1 MAENGRE
8 SITITIK
15 EVSPQ
20 SVGRLIALFERAVG
34 FYASLVNINAY
45 NQPGVE
51 AGKKAAGKVIDIQSK
66 ILNYL
71 SAKPGKLFTLNEI
84 SHDINMEE
92 DIETYVKGYTTFN
105 RKSDSPNFKNSRTFF
120 AGCKIWLNLT
130 ASCSFFQNL
139 TM

>member
-1 MAENGRE
+1 LAENGRE

-71 SAKPGKLFTLNEI
+71 STKPGKLFTLNEI
-84 SHDINMEE
+84 SHNINMEE
-92 DIETYVKGYTTFN
+92 DIENTLKV
-105 RKSDSPNFKNSRTFF
+105 
-120 AGCKIWLNLT
+120 IQHLT
-130 ASCSFFQNL
+130 ANPIHRISKTPGRSLQDVKYGL
-139 TM
+139 T